1 MNEPY
6 FLIVSGKAGS
16 GKTQALNALE
26 DMGFFCVDNVPP
38 TIIPVFARMSQ
49 QLGRFPRVV
58 VVTDVR
64 AGDTSEE
71 IAQCLEDLNNSGI
84 RYRILFLECSDEVIE
99 RRYRETRRKHPL
111 IDSSDGSLSGAIK
124 LERYM
129 LNSIREVSDYRID
142 TTNLS
147 VKQLREQLISLFA
160 EEPASLM
167 NVRFI
172 SFGYKYGIP
181 QESDLLFDVRSLPN
195 PFYEEELKE
204 KTGLEDVVSEFVLD
218 SERSQELID
227 RIESL
232 LRTMLPLYMKEGKT
246 QVVIS
251 IGCTGGRHRSV
262 SVAELLC
269 KYVSS
274 LGFEAMT
281 VHRDIGKVN

>member
-71 IAQCLEDLNNSGI
+71 IAQCLEDLDNCGI
-84 RYRILFLECSDEVIE
+84 RYSILFLECSDEVIE

-111 IDSSDGSLSGAIK
+111 IDASDGSISGAIK

-129 LNSIREVSDYRID
+129 LNSIREVADYRID

-160 EEPASLM
+160 EEPASIM

-195 PFYEEELKE
+195 PFYEDDLKE
-204 KTGLEDVVSEFVLD
+204 KTGLDNDVSKYVLD
-218 SERSQELID
+218 SESSEKVIEC
-227 RIESL
+227 IESL
-232 LRTMLPLYMKEGKT
+232 LSTQLPLYMKEGKT

-269 KYVSS
+269 RYVSS
-274 LGFEAMT
+274 LGYEAIT

>member
-16 GKTQALNALE
+16 GKTEALNALE

-49 QLGRFPRVV
+49 ELGRFSKIV

-71 IAQCLEDLNNSGI
+71 ISQCLEDLRRSGI
-84 RYRILFLECSDEVIE
+84 TYKILFLECSDEILE

-111 IDSSDGSLSGAIK
+111 LDSCGGSLSEAIK
-124 LERYM
+124 QEKYM
-129 LNSIREVSDYRID
+129 LNSIREVADYRLD
-142 TTNLS
+142 TSLIS
-147 VKQLREQLISLFA
+147 VKQLREQLIVLFSD
-160 EEPASLM
+160 EPASIM

-181 QESDLLFDVRSLPN
+181 AESDLMFDVRCLIN
-195 PFYEEELKE
+195 PFYEADLKE
-204 KTGLEDVVSEFVLD
+204 KTGLDKEVSDYVMNDESSKEVV
-218 SERSQELID
+218 D
-227 RIESL
+227 RIKDL
-232 LRTMLPLYMKEGKT
+232 LNVLLPLYIKEGKT

-251 IGCTGGRHRSV
+251 LGCTGGRHRSV
-262 SVAELLC
+262 VVSELLST
-269 KYVSS
+269 YVSS
-274 LGFEAMT
+274 LGFETIT